1 MFAWTSEQSGK
12 IERAGDV
19 EIEESAFGKRKFNR
33 GGLTNTKWVVGEI
46 YCTKNLFFSHSATLN
61 RVPLENVKQGSIIH
75 TYCWRS
81 YSNLVNERKSL
92 GEKSRGN
99 EILEKKQMKEKA
111 AEKKSGKEKAEENKL
126 IIINK

>member
-19 EIEESAFGKRKFNR
+19 VEIEESAFGKRKYNR

-46 YCTKNLFFSHSATLN
+46 YCTTNIFFSHSATLN
-61 RVPLENVKQGSIIH
+61 RVRLENVKQGSIIH

-81 YSNLVNERKSL
+81 YSNLVNGR
-92 GEKSRGN
+92 KSRGN
-99 EILEKKQMKEKA
+99 KIREIEPRK
-111 AEKKSGKEKAEENKL
+111 
-126 IIINK
+126 IN